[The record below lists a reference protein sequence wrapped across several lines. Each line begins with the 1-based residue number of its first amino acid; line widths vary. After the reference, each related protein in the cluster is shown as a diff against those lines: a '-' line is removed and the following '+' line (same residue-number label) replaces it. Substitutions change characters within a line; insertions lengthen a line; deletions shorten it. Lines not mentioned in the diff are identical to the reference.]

1 MPILIYVT
9 RQSDQ
14 DAAQALSLVMLV
26 FSLAVLLLLRDRWLG
41 TP

>member
-1 MPILIYVT
+1 MPTLIYVS

-14 DAAQALSLVMLV
+14 DAAQALSLVMLAL
-26 FSLAVLLLLRDRWLG
+26 SIAVLLLLRDRWLG